1 MQFQAKRHFIYTE
14 KEMSRG
20 KVCHVQISVMVSRSM
35 HQIWLNFKVWPL
47 GLDYAI
53 ALNIS

>member
-1 MQFQAKRHFIYTE
+1 MQFQAKLHFIYTE

-35 HQIWLNFKVWPL
+35 HQIWHNFKVWPL